1 MQLSRKFLPILL
13 AAGRWPLAALTLMLA
28 AAGVVQGQE
37 HSYAPS
43 DIENGRGLYQ
53 ANCLGCHG
61 DNGDA
66 VDGADLSTGRFRRVS
81 SDEDLIRLIREG
93 IPNTLMIPKTN
104 LSYGD
109 TRAIVAFLRAL
120 PSGGA
125 MQADDRDVAIG
136 DASRGETLF
145 YSNQTQCSVC
155 HGVNGGGNLLSPDLG
170 NIGATRTPASLEQA
184 IIDPMAEVR
193 AGQRFYQ
200 ITDRQGTTVNG
211 LLLNQDTHSVQM
223 LREGERLA
231 AFQKADLDSHGFI
244 PSPMPSYLDV
254 LSPAEVADLVA
265 YMISLKQEN
274 Q

>member
-1 MQLSRKFLPILL
+1 MKFQLQGAFKLL
-13 AAGRWPLAALTLMLA
+13 ISCSWWLVAFGLSA
-28 AAGVVQGQE
+28 QE

-61 DNGDA
+61 NDGDQ
-66 VDGADLSTGRFRRVS
+66 VEGVRLSSGRFRRAS

-93 IPNTLMIPKTN
+93 IPNTLMIPKDN

-120 PSGGA
+120 PTGGA
-125 MQADDRDVAIG
+125 LVVEDRDVAIG
-136 DASRGETLF
+136 DTARGEALF
-145 YSNQTQCSVC
+145 FSNQTQCSTC

-170 NIGATRTPASLEQA
+170 NVGATRTPGSLEDA
-184 IIDPMAEVR
+184 VLDPMREVR

-200 ITDRQGTTVNG
+200 VTDMDGNRTEG
-211 LLLNQDTHSVQM
+211 LLLNQDTHSVQ
-223 LREGERLA
+223 LLNGEEILS
-231 AFQKADLDSHGFI
+231 AFQKSDLESHGFI

-254 LSPAEVADLVA
+254 LSPSEVADLAA
-265 YMISLKQEN
+265 YMISLKGEQ
-274 Q
+274 

>member
-1 MQLSRKFLPILL
+1 MKTVRQILGAVLVAGGWWL
-13 AAGRWPLAALTLMLA
+13 AAGSLSA
-28 AAGVVQGQE
+28 QE

-61 DNGDA
+61 DDGDA
-66 VDGADLSTGRFRRVS
+66 VEGADLSTGRFRRAS
-81 SDEDLIRLIREG
+81 ADEDLIRLIREG

-125 MQADDRDVAIG
+125 LVADDREVAIG
-136 DASRGETLF
+136 DPARGEALF
-145 YSNQTQCSVC
+145 FSEQTQCSVC
-155 HGVNGGGNLLSPDLG
+155 HGVYGGGNLLSPDLG
-170 NIGATRTPASLEQA
+170 NIGATRTPASLEDA
-184 IIDPMAEVR
+184 IIDPLAEVR

-200 ITDRQGTTVNG
+200 VTNRQGQRTNG
-211 LLLNQDTHSVQM
+211 LLLNQDTHSVQ
-223 LREGERLA
+223 LLKEGEQLA
-231 AFQKADLDSHGFI
+231 AFQKDDLESHGFI

-265 YMISLKQEN
+265 YMISLKETTDD
-274 Q
+274 

>member
-1 MQLSRKFLPILL
+1 MKELCRKLVTGALVCIFYLVPCTLL
-13 AAGRWPLAALTLMLA
+13 QA
-28 AAGVVQGQE
+28 QE

-61 DNGDA
+61 NDADA
-66 VDGADLSTGRFRRVS
+66 VEGANLSTGRFRRAS

-125 MQADDRDVAIG
+125 LVADEREVRIG
-136 DASRGETLF
+136 DAARGEALF
-145 YSNQTQCSVC
+145 FSNQTQCSAC
-155 HGVNGGGNLLSPDLG
+155 HGVNGGGNLLSPDLS
-170 NIGATRTPASLEQA
+170 NVGATRTPATLETA
-184 IIDPMAEVR
+184 MLDPIAEVR

-200 ITDRQGTTVNG
+200 VTNLQGNTVNG
-211 LLLNQDTHSVQM
+211 LLLNQDTHSVQL

-231 AFQKADLDSHGFI
+231 SYQKEDLQNHGFI

-254 LSPAEVADLVA
+254 LSPDEVSDLVA
-265 YMISLKQEN
+265 YMISLKGEE
-274 Q
+274 

>member
-1 MQLSRKFLPILL
+1 MKVITTLPTKIVTTFLLSLVTCQLL
-13 AAGRWPLAALTLMLA
+13 A
-28 AAGVVQGQE
+28 QE

-66 VDGADLSTGRFRRVS
+66 VDGADLSTGRFRRAS

-93 IPNTLMIPKTN
+93 IPNTLMIPKQN

-120 PSGGA
+120 PTGGA
-125 MQADDRDVAIG
+125 LVSATDEEVEVG
-136 DASRGETLF
+136 DAARGGSLF
-145 YSNQTQCSVC
+145 FSAQTQCNTCHSVE
-155 HGVNGGGNLLSPDLG
+155 GGGNLLSPDLS
-170 NIGATRTPASLEQA
+170 NIGATRTAYSLQQS

-200 ITDRQGTTVNG
+200 VTHENGDVVQG
-211 LLLNQDTHSVQM
+211 LLLNQDTHSVQLLGENET
-223 LREGERLA
+223 LRA
-231 AFQKADLDSHGFI
+231 YQKENLESHGFI

-254 LSPAEVADLVA
+254 LSPSEVADLVA
-265 YMISLKQEN
+265 YMMTLKQNSPAE
-274 Q
+274 

>member
-1 MQLSRKFLPILL
+1 MLFMHKYLRLVLRCIPCSLL
-13 AAGRWPLAALTLMLA
+13 LTLFSLPSWS
-28 AAGVVQGQE
+28 QE

-61 DNGDA
+61 NDGDL
-66 VDGADLSTGRFRRVS
+66 VEGANLSTGRFRRAS
-81 SDEDLIRLIREG
+81 ADEDLIRLIREG

-120 PSGGA
+120 PTGGA
-125 MQADDRDVAIG
+125 FVADNREVAVG
-136 DASRGETLF
+136 DAARGEQLF
-145 YSNQTQCSVC
+145 FSNQTQCSVC

-170 NIGATRTPASLEQA
+170 NIGATRTLASLEDA

-193 AGQRFYQ
+193 RGQRFYRV
-200 ITDRQGTTVNG
+200 TDRQGRTVNG
-211 LLLNQDTHSVQM
+211 LLLNQDTHSVQL

-231 AFQKADLDSHGFI
+231 AFQKEGLESHGFI

-254 LSPAEVADLVA
+254 LSPAEVSDLVA
-265 YMISLKQEN
+265 FMISLKQE
-274 Q
+274 QP

>member
-1 MQLSRKFLPILL
+1 MNKVIKLFS
-13 AAGRWPLAALTLMLA
+13 
-28 AAGVVQGQE
+28 AGVLTCTMYLVSCTWVWAQE

-66 VDGADLSTGRFRRVS
+66 VEGANLSTGRFRRAS

-120 PSGGA
+120 PTGGA
-125 MQADDRDVAIG
+125 LVADAREVRIG
-136 DASRGETLF
+136 DAARGEALF
-145 YSNQTQCSVC
+145 FSGQTQCSTC

-170 NIGATRTPASLEQA
+170 NIGATRTPASLEDA
-184 IIDPMAEVR
+184 ILDPMAEVR
-193 AGQRFYQ
+193 VGQRFYQ
-200 ITDRQGTTVNG
+200 VTDRQGNRVNG
-211 LLLNQDTHSVQM
+211 LLLNQDTHSVQL

-231 AFQKADLDSHGFI
+231 AFLKADLDSHGFI

-254 LSPAEVADLVA
+254 LSPDEVADLVA
-265 YMISLKQEN
+265 YLISLKGDQ
-274 Q
+274 

>member
-1 MQLSRKFLPILL
+1 MNRHVKLQGKILL
-13 AAGRWPLAALTLMLA
+13 AFSLWLSAFSLFA
-28 AAGVVQGQE
+28 QE

-61 DNGDA
+61 NEGDA
-66 VDGADLSTGRFRRVS
+66 VEGANLSTGRFRRAS
-81 SDEDLIRLIREG
+81 ADEDLIRLIREG

-120 PSGGA
+120 PTGGA
-125 MQADDRDVAIG
+125 LVADDREVRIG
-136 DASRGETLF
+136 DAARGESLF
-145 YSNQTQCSVC
+145 FSNQTQCSTC
-155 HGVNGGGNLLSPDLG
+155 HGTNGGGNLLSPDLA
-170 NIGATRTPASLEQA
+170 NIGATRTAASLEDSM
-184 IIDPMAEVR
+184 IDPLAEVR

-200 ITDRQGTTVNG
+200 VTDQAGTMTRG

-223 LREGERLA
+223 LDENEQLS
-231 AFQKADLDSHGFI
+231 AFQKDDLESHGFI

-254 LSPAEVADLVA
+254 LSPDEVADLVA
-265 YMISLKQEN
+265 FMISLKGDAE
-274 Q
+274 

>member
-1 MQLSRKFLPILL
+1 MNRFSTFLLRCIPCALILVPCGLS
-13 AAGRWPLAALTLMLA
+13 A
-28 AAGVVQGQE
+28 QE

-61 DNGDA
+61 NNADA
-66 VDGADLSTGRFRRVS
+66 VEGANLSTGRFRRAS

-120 PSGGA
+120 PGGGA
-125 MQADDRDVAIG
+125 LVADEREVRIG
-136 DASRGETLF
+136 DASRGEALF
-145 YSNQTQCSVC
+145 FSQQTQCSTC

-170 NIGATRTPASLEQA
+170 NVGATRTPGTLEQSM
-184 IIDPMAEVR
+184 IDPMAEVR

-200 ITDRQGTTVNG
+200 VTDRQGTTMRG
-211 LLLNQDTHSVQM
+211 LLLNQDTHSVQ
-223 LREGERLA
+223 LLNENERLA
-231 AFQKADLDSHGFI
+231 AYNKDNLESHGFI

-254 LSPAEVADLVA
+254 LSPDEVADLVA
-265 YMISLKQEN
+265 YMISLKGDAE
-274 Q
+274 